1 MILLCHLFVNI
12 FMQVNTFA
20 GYSILEVLSFSSDVN
35 HLSFSFLC
43 LQMVLL
49 FNLSSWKIIKSLSLS
64 IKVSGVL
71 SEKNGINIFSYK
83 SILEPCML

>member
-1 MILLCHLFVNI
+1 MILLCHLFLNI

-20 GYSILEVLSFSSDVN
+20 GYGILEVLSFSSDVT

-49 FNLSSWKIIKSLSLS
+49 FNLSS
-64 IKVSGVL
+64 
-71 SEKNGINIFSYK
+71 
-83 SILEPCML
+83 